1 MSLQPLETLPLEQI
15 ACAVRAK
22 GIDFYDWCIDV
33 ETVERDYIRVRPPS
47 QAPYLVY
54 HSAVTYS
61 AVARL
66 VYHSAV
72 RPPSQALYLVYH
84 SVAMAAHFLLSAC
97 T

>member
-47 QAPYLVY
+47 QAPHLVY

-61 AVARL
+61 AVTHLVYHSAVTYSVVARL

-72 RPPSQALYLVYH
+72 RPPSQALY
-84 SVAMAAHFLLSAC
+84 
-97 T
+97 